1 MGCGASAPQ
10 VAAPASA
17 ADNRQSTKEER
28 ATRYNQQTKRMSM
41 PTDAAARRMF
51 SEYRRRSSQI
61 GAEGSDAPKKMDY
74 DGLRALL
81 SESGDAVDDDLF
93 SFLLKIFDPDGDGFI
108 DTNEFMLAL
117 SLLAQKTETPED
129 QVEATFSL
137 FDVDATG
144 TLSREEF
151 EQMIQVTV
159 NLNLSSLLQTEE
171 GMATFEEAVKAE
183 YSEENLAFWRAT
195 QAYAEL
201 DDEDARRAKAAELIA
216 TYVKSGAE
224 LQVNLPSAVQAKV
237 LKGAEG
243 AARELFV
250 AAAAEIFRL
259 MERDTYRRFREEGAA
274 QKLVDEFF
282 SSMGENDGVVQ
293 QEQFSEWAMSHP
305 QVLVLFAQ
313 LSKIIRSLIEKKK
326 LAALESFKAKDAEAP
341 AAAPAT
347 AASSA

>member
-1 MGCGASAPQ
+1 
-10 VAAPASA
+10 
-17 ADNRQSTKEER
+17 
-28 ATRYNQQTKRMSM
+28 
-41 PTDAAARRMF
+41 
-51 SEYRRRSSQI
+51 
-61 GAEGSDAPKKMDY
+61 
-74 DGLRALL
+74 
-81 SESGDAVDDDLF
+81 
-93 SFLLKIFDPDGDGFI
+93 
-108 DTNEFMLAL
+108 
-117 SLLAQKTETPED
+117 
-129 QVEATFSL
+129 
-137 FDVDATG
+137 
-144 TLSREEF
+144 
-151 EQMIQVTV
+151 MIQVTV

-259 MERDTYRRFREEGAA
+259 MERDTSAPRSFREEGAA

-293 QEQFSEWAMSHP
+293 QEQFSEWAMSRP

-326 LAALESFKAKDAEAP
+326 LAALESFKAKAAAAP
-341 AAAPAT
+341 AAEPAT